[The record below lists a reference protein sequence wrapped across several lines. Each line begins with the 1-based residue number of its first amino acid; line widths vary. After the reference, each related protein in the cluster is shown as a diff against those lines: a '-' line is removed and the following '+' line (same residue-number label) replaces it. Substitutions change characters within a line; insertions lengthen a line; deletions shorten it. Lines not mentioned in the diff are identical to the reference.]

1 MNILE
6 IEEEL
11 KILES
16 KEISL
21 KEKLRLDNLERLNFL
36 DKKRNLLIE
45 LFNSKINSSLLK
57 EEIQK
62 INWKLYYSKHNIIDS
77 YKAGNYE
84 FFNLHFEAESIK
96 GSFIES
102 LIKVLFLDKDQT
114 YKKWFG
120 NSNSDCDLNLRCWE
134 IENPFPREI
143 QFGYCYID
151 RNLNI
156 RNIGIPF
163 HDVNVLIDFVKK
175 YDIQIDLSLLN
186 SQITDL
192 QSIIGSIQDM
202 NKKLEGFKK

>member
-1 MNILE
+1 MNVLE

-21 KEKLRLDNLERLNFL
+21 KEKLRLDNLERLDFL
-36 DKKRNLLIE
+36 DKKRKLLIE
-45 LFNSKINSSLLK
+45 LFNSKINSPLLK

-62 INWKLYYSKHNIIDS
+62 INWKLYYSKYNIIDS

-96 GSFIES
+96 GYFIES
-102 LIKVLFLDKDQT
+102 LIKILFLDRDQT

-120 NSNSDCDLNLRCWE
+120 NSDYDLNIRSWE
-134 IENPFPREI
+134 IDNPFPAEI

-151 RNLNI
+151 RNLNT
-156 RNIGIPF
+156 RSIGIPF
-163 HDVNVLIDFVKK
+163 HDVNALIDFVKK
-175 YDIQIDLSLLN
+175 FDIQIDLSLLN
-186 SQITDL
+186 SQIIDL
-192 QSIIGSIQDM
+192 QSIIVSIEDM
-202 NKKLEGFKK
+202 NKKLEAFKK